1 MFTQLQ
7 EDKRFRYIDGECP
20 RMEAQKLMEF
30 LDNEEDFIINDNL
43 SGEYGFEH
51 EQWRNYLAVIFLK
64 TNIKLLQKYYLNSEG
79 SNTIDALMIDL
90 NVDADISKMLRQ
102 SLNLFGGKKE
112 NAAKLKEVFR
122 LDEQFYNHLG
132 GTIRLLHLGYAFND
146 YLQVDLPLGENGE
159 NETIHEVLL
168 PLSNYLLAN
177 AGNER
182 LLGRIRNNNE
192 LVLRTCYLLSKETEY
207 YRRTKDYSKVS
218 DIISLC
224 KKLDDQSLM
233 IRLHEAK
240 LYLCYYESV
249 LLNDKIKS
257 IPEEFRTLSDNEIWE
272 KGSALLDAVA
282 EKDFF
287 FAVNLKGLLQ
297 TNPAPYL
304 IQNGVVFEP
313 NYCGT
318 FCHYIRMI
326 SDSEYVRRDSAYTIH
341 QALRLLVEY
350 VTINADSTYDPFDRN
365 SDPCMLK
372 VSRKQQL
379 FSPITS
385 EKDLVMAKYLLQKC
399 SGQALAGLNYLRGCV
414 ALASSDEDAAR
425 VFFESPLDDEWKL
438 PYLLMLK
445 YRYGEDQLDIDSEYT
460 ELIEMIAKYPTGRL
474 DKTHPI
480 YRYIE
485 AKGIEFNLLEDSKK
499 DARRAE
505 FVRLERDN
513 NIDYLVKL
521 IMNHLTA

>member
-1 MFTQLQ
+1 M
-7 EDKRFRYIDGECP
+7 
-20 RMEAQKLMEF
+20 
-30 LDNEEDFIINDNL
+30 
-43 SGEYGFEH
+43 
-51 EQWRNYLAVIFLK
+51 
-64 TNIKLLQKYYLNSEG
+64 
-79 SNTIDALMIDL
+79 IDALMTDL
-90 NVDADISKMLRQ
+90 NVDADISRMLRQ
-102 SLNLFGGKKE
+102 SLNLYGSKKE

-159 NETIHEVLL
+159 NKTIHEVLL

-192 LVLRTCYLLSKETEY
+192 LVQQTCYLLSKETEY

-224 KKLDDQSLM
+224 KKLDDKSLM
-233 IRLHEAK
+233 IHLHEAK
-240 LYLCYYESV
+240 LYLCYYESI

-257 IPEEFRTLSDNEIWE
+257 IPEEFRKLTDDRIWE
-272 KGSALLDAVA
+272 TGSALLDAVA

-304 IQNGVVFEP
+304 IQNGVVAEP
-313 NYCGT
+313 DFCGT

-341 QALRLLVEY
+341 QALRLLIEY
-350 VTINADSTYDPFDRN
+350 VTIDEGSSFSPFDRN
-365 SDPCMLK
+365 SDPGMLK
-372 VSRKQQL
+372 VSRKQHL

-445 YRYGEDQLDIDSEYT
+445 YLYGEDQLDIDSEYM
-460 ELIEMIAKYPTGRL
+460 ELIEKIAKYPTGRL

-480 YRYIE
+480 FRYIE
-485 AKGIEFNLLEDSKK
+485 AKSIEFNLLEDSKK
-499 DARRAE
+499 EARRAE
-505 FVRLERDN
+505 FVRLERDK
-513 NIDYLVKL
+513 NIDHLVKL
-521 IMNHLTA
+521 IMNYLTA